1 MELIHVLALLLLN
14 KTNIILMKKVIT
26 HISLLILLL
35 GTCLT
40 ACTRNAS
47 IEKDETSR
55 DIILIG
61 RDIKNRI
68 KVPLRVDSTLNI
80 YSKGDT
86 VWAYNQRIVPQT
98 WSQYADQNSR
108 VESYKMFII
117 DTK

>member
-1 MELIHVLALLLLN
+1 
-14 KTNIILMKKVIT
+14 MKKVIT

-40 ACTRNAS
+40 ACTSDATTDT
-47 IEKDETSR
+47 KDETSR
-55 DIILIG
+55 DVILIG

-98 WSQYADQNSR
+98 WSEAVDQNSK